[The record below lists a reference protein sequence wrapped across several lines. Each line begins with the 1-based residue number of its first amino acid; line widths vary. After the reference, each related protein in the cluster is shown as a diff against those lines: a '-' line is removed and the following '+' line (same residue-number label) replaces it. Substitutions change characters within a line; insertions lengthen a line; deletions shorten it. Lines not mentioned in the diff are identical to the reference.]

1 MERLIL
7 KKEVLDRIKKD
18 PILYGQVASLTGHTI
33 LSMRKVLDENKPK
46 LTQFSVL
53 KHLSE
58 YLKIKDQNDL
68 LEVEPED
75 NNNTQIAEMQ
85 ENV

>member
-58 YLKIKDQNDL
+58 YLKIDQNDL

>member
-85 ENV
+85 EI